1 MTKLRVALLS
11 GGISSERDVSIKS
24 GNQVYE
30 ALDKAKYDVTR
41 YDPATDLGKLVA
53 EASGVDVA
61 FIVLHGPY
69 GEDGTVQG
77 LLDLL
82 HIPYQGSGV
91 LGSALAM
98 DKWTSKRLYRE
109 AGLPVPPFQV
119 LTLGEAFDTE
129 TLAKMPGY
137 PLVVKPRSGG
147 SSIGTSIVE
156 SPRQLPQ
163 ALDLAFDHGPHVIME
178 AYLEGIEITGGV
190 LGNDNCQL
198 LPVVEI
204 IPESSYTFFDYE
216 AKYQEGA
223 TREICPA
230 RISKNLS
237 DGAQSYAA
245 KAHRA
250 LCCRGYS
257 RTDMIIHD
265 EMIYVLETNTIPGMT
280 PVSLFPLAARAAGIS
295 FSQLLDRLIE
305 LAFEDRD
312 RDVRQREIS

>member
-198 LPVVEI
+198 LPIVEI